1 MTREIFLKRLEE
13 LLYDLPEEER
23 ISALEYY
30 EDYFEEAGPDMEL
43 QVMKELGSPERIAAI
58 IKTNLLRE
66 VENRSIDGEFTELGY
81 SAPEFDEKKNEIVLG
96 SERLH
101 EQEEGDKRQEE
112 KKVFQEDAFQKDTSD
127 KNQRK
132 SAHYQRMYEHPY
144 EEQTRKK
151 GSFFGNKKWEGKDII
166 ILLLIIFIGLPI
178 VGNLIEFVF
187 GTTLGLAATIF
198 TTILAV
204 LLSGFILLLVG
215 IGLFIIGI
223 IVAFSIPMAGIYLV
237 SSGLFCFGI
246 GLILSWIIV
255 KLWKHF
261 IPYVIAFFR
270 NLSYRRAQKKEK

>member
-1 MTREIFLKRLEE
+1 MNRKIFLKRLEE

-66 VENRSIDGEFTELGY
+66 VENRSTDGEFTEHGY
-81 SAPEFDEKKNEIVLG
+81 SAPEFDEKKNEVVLG

-101 EQEEGDKRQEE
+101 EQEEEGE

-144 EEQTRKK
+144 EEQPKK
-151 GSFFGNKKWEGKDII
+151 NNSFLHNKKW
-166 ILLLIIFIGLPI
+166 
-178 VGNLIEFVF
+178 
-187 GTTLGLAATIF
+187 
-198 TTILAV
+198 
-204 LLSGFILLLVG
+204 
-215 IGLFIIGI
+215 
-223 IVAFSIPMAGIYLV
+223 
-237 SSGLFCFGI
+237 
-246 GLILSWIIV
+246 
-255 KLWKHF
+255 
-261 IPYVIAFFR
+261 
-270 NLSYRRAQKKEK
+270 

>member
-1 MTREIFLKRLEE
+1 MNREIFLKRLEE

-66 VENRSIDGEFTELGY
+66 VENRSTDGEFTEHGY
-81 SAPEFDEKKNEIVLG
+81 SAPEFDEKKNEVVLG

-101 EQEEGDKRQEE
+101 EQEEEGE

-127 KNQRK
+127 KGQRK

-204 LLSGFILLLVG
+204 LLSGFILLIVG

-223 IVAFSIPMAGIYLV
+223 IVAFSIPITGIYLG
-237 SSGLFCFGI
+237 SAGLFCFGI

-270 NLSYRRAQKKEK
+270 NLSYRRAQRKEK

>member
-1 MTREIFLKRLEE
+1 MSREMFLKRLEE

-23 ISALEYY
+23 INALEYY

-43 QVMKELGSPERIAAI
+43 QVIRELGSPERIVAI

-66 VENRSIDGEFTELGY
+66 VENRSTDGEFTEHGY

-96 SERLH
+96 SQMLC
-101 EQEEGDKRQEE
+101 EQEEEE
-112 KKVFQEDAFQKDTSD
+112 KKKVFQENEFQKDTSD
-127 KNQRK
+127 KGQRK

-144 EEQTRKK
+144 EEQPRKK
-151 GSFFGNKKWEGKDII
+151 GSFFGNKKWEGKNII

-178 VGNLIEFVF
+178 VGNIIEFVF
-187 GTTLGLAATIF
+187 GTTLGLVATIF

-204 LLSGFILLLVG
+204 LLSGFILLIVG

-223 IVAFSIPMAGIYLV
+223 IVTFFLPMAGIYLV
-237 SSGLFCFGI
+237 SAGLFCFGI

>member
-112 KKVFQEDAFQKDTSD
+112 MRFKKIRPIRTREKVLITKECMNILM
-127 KNQRK
+127 KNSQRK
-132 SAHYQRMYEHPY
+132 
-144 EEQTRKK
+144 
-151 GSFFGNKKWEGKDII
+151 I
-166 ILLLIIFIGLPI
+166 ILFYIIRNGKERIWFFYFLSFLLG
-178 VGNLIEFVF
+178 
-187 GTTLGLAATIF
+187 
-198 TTILAV
+198 
-204 LLSGFILLLVG
+204 
-215 IGLFIIGI
+215 
-223 IVAFSIPMAGIYLV
+223 
-237 SSGLFCFGI
+237 
-246 GLILSWIIV
+246 
-255 KLWKHF
+255 
-261 IPYVIAFFR
+261 
-270 NLSYRRAQKKEK
+270 YR